1 MLEAIFTGGT
11 STPIS
16 RAVGERAMTTT
27 RHVVCPACATVNRV
41 PVDRPAAAAK
51 CGRCGARLFEGRP
64 IRLGAETFALHRDR
78 SDLPLLVDFWA
89 AWCGPCRAMAPV
101 LEQAAARLEPSVRV
115 AKVDIEAEPEL
126 ARSLDI
132 RSIPTL
138 VLFEGGRERARTSGA
153 MSLPALLAW
162 LERARA

>member
-1 MLEAIFTGGT
+1 
-11 STPIS
+11 
-16 RAVGERAMTTT
+16 
-27 RHVVCPACATVNRV
+27 
-41 PVDRPAAAAK
+41 
-51 CGRCGARLFEGRP
+51 
-64 IRLGAETFALHRDR
+64 
-78 SDLPLLVDFWA
+78 DFWA